1 MPNGVPSGI
10 VLLIVAI
17 VLVAIVGYLTGVFVR
32 RKNDGRIAELE
43 TKKENLMSQPIS
55 DDIEAINQL
64 HLVGQSQEEFES
76 WKDRWTVLTTE
87 TFKQL
92 EEAIEET
99 EIFNDTFHFLKVN
112 KSVEAI
118 STQLTETETEL
129 SAIREGLLVLKK
141 QEEKNSARVKYALD
155 LYEELQESISSKES
169 SFGPALPEINKQ
181 LSNIQAEFSQFVA
194 LNTSG
199 DPIEAADILERAEE
213 HTIALG
219 QISEKVP
226 ELVLALQEKLADQ
239 LDDLETGYA
248 KLLEE
253 NYHFGDQPI
262 EKRFQII
269 REAVTNGKND
279 LASLELDKVETG
291 IEDIQSRLDALYEL
305 FEKEIAAHKDVKR
318 TIRLLPSYLEHVT
331 TNQSKLQEEILR
343 LQQYYILDDS
353 DSSTLKGLSRQIEK
367 LQEGVFKELDGADL
381 PEQPFSTLET
391 RYSAAVKTLEEI
403 EQEQLAL
410 TDHLKEID
418 KKEVHAR
425 QLMDQSINRLHIIK
439 RFMEKRHMPGV
450 PQEFLSIFFTTS
462 SQIEALMT
470 ELERHR
476 IDIQTVNK
484 LTEASEKAMVMLEE
498 TAYTVVQ
505 YATLTEQ
512 LLQYANRYR
521 NFDKNVQASFE
532 TALHYFEVEH
542 DYRAAFDEIS
552 YALEIVEPGV
562 TDRFVT
568 SYEKTREVIR
578 F

>member
-1 MPNGVPSGI
+1 MPIKQSGI
-10 VLLIVAI
+10 ILLIVAI
-17 VLVAIVGYLTGVFVR
+17 ILIAIVGYLVSVFVR
-32 RKNDGRIAELE
+32 RKNDGIIAELD
-43 TKKENLMSQPIS
+43 KRKEGLMSQPVS

-64 HLVGQSQEEFES
+64 QLVGQSQEEFDS
-76 WKDRWTVLTTE
+76 WKERWAILTTE

-92 EEAIEET
+92 EEDIEEA
-99 EIFNDTFHFLKVN
+99 EVFNDTFHFFKVK

-118 STQLTETETEL
+118 DAQLKETETEL
-129 SAIREGLLVLKK
+129 SNIRQGLVTLKE

-155 LYEELQESISSKES
+155 LYEELQEGISSKES
-169 SFGPALPEINKQ
+169 EFGPALTEINKQ
-181 LSNIQAEFSQFVA
+181 LSNIQTEFSQFVA

-199 DPIEAADILERAEE
+199 DPLEAAEILERAEE

-226 ELVLALQEKLADQ
+226 GLAKELQDRLADQ

-262 EKRFQII
+262 EQRFQTI
-269 REAVTNGKND
+269 REAITAGKND
-279 LASLELDKVETG
+279 LAGLELDKAEAG
-291 IEDIQSRLDALYEL
+291 IEDIQARLDSLYEL
-305 FEKEIAAHKDVKR
+305 FEKEIAAQREVKR
-318 TIRLLPSYLEHVT
+318 LIRRLPSYLEHVK
-331 TNQSKLQEEILR
+331 TNHSKLQEEILR
-343 LQQYYILDDS
+343 LQQYYILDDA

-367 LQEGVFKELDGADL
+367 LEEGSLAHLDDSQL
-381 PEQPFSTLET
+381 PEEPFSTLET
-391 RYSAAVKTLEEI
+391 RYSTAVKGLEGI
-403 EQEQLAL
+403 EQEQLSL
-410 TDHLKEID
+410 TTHLKEID
-418 KKEVHAR
+418 KKEVEAR
-425 QLMDQSINRLHIIK
+425 QLMEQSINRLHIIK
-439 RFMEKRHMPGV
+439 RFIEKRHMPGV

-462 SQIEALMT
+462 SQVEALMA
-470 ELERHR
+470 ELDRHR
-476 IDIQTVNK
+476 IDIQAVNR
-484 LTEASEKAMVMLEE
+484 LTEASDSAMAKLEE

-512 LLQYANRYR
+512 LLQYSNRYR

-532 TALHYFEVEH
+532 AALHYFEVEY

-562 TDRFVT
+562 TERFVT
-568 SYEKTREVIR
+568 SYEKTREMIR